1 MGKTQALGVLQ
12 RWIQIFVTWVSY
24 LPYVRVGGFLSGK
37 WELYHRL
44 PLHLTESSPMPTG
57 RALDRAPKR
66 CSYPSPLQSRAP
78 ALTFAG
84 EAPACPHPLS
94 PGLPST
100 RKDRTHCSTEIT
112 CSCFSTLDLLSQVTE
127 KMSWRAERMLEPVP
141 AAEGTGQPVAT
152 LPSSLR
158 VPNTN
163 PPPHTHFLTCER
175 SMGHKIRQPW
185 VQILALLPSGSVIPG
200 CSHTSLCPSFDR

>member
-1 MGKTQALGVLQ
+1 
-12 RWIQIFVTWVSY
+12 
-24 LPYVRVGGFLSGK
+24 
-37 WELYHRL
+37 
-44 PLHLTESSPMPTG
+44 MPTG
-57 RALDRAPKR
+57 RALDWAPKR

-141 AAEGTGQPVAT
+141 AAEGTGQPVTT

-158 VPNTN
+158 VPTTN
-163 PPPHTHFLTCER
+163 PPPHTHFPTCER

-185 VQILALLPSGSVIPG
+185 VQILALPLSGFVIPG
-200 CSHTSLCPSFDR
+200 CSHTSLCPSFDRYPLGMVFPSWSHSGDQMKYPKRLGGSSP